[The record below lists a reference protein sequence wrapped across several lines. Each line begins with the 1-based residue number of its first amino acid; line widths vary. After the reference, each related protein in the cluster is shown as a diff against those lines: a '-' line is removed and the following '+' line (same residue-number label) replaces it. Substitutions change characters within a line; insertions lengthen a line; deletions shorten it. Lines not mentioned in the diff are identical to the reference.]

1 MLLRRKEK
9 DREMGMVPGQQEGC
23 GVKDTM
29 ERKVGQHGCVSPSG
43 HVQLLGT
50 GMEKAEGA
58 V

>member
-1 MLLRRKEK
+1 
-9 DREMGMVPGQQEGC
+9 MGMVPGQQEGC

-29 ERKVGQHGCVSPSG
+29 ERKVGQHGCVFPSG

-50 GMEKAEGA
+50 SMEKAEGA